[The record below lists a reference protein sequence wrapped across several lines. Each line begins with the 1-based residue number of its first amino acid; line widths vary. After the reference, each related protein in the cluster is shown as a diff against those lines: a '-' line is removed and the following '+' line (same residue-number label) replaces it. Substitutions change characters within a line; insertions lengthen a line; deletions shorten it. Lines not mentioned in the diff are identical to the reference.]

1 MGLGHQGVPLSLC
14 NQHLGSLV
22 RTHGIAVRRCRAG
35 TRQWAERFT
44 RRERVRTGKVGAIAL
59 HHVPVRS
66 DAGYAVALHEIGH
79 LVSADQAGPVEA
91 DALALTLGRAQML
104 SDCYLR
110 DELDAWFWARVHAL
124 CWTRTMAKEAQRSLR
139 SYASP
144 RRWRRLGVD
153 ASFAG
158 WLQLETWFAD
168 YKRQVG
174 RAIQPR
180 VG

>member
-1 MGLGHQGVPLSLC
+1 MES
-14 NQHLGSLV
+14 
-22 RTHGIAVRRCRAG
+22 
-35 TRQWAERFT
+35 
-44 RRERVRTGKVGAIAL
+44 
-59 HHVPVRS
+59 
-66 DAGYAVALHEIGH
+66 
-79 LVSADQAGPVEA
+79 

-104 SDCYLR
+104 SDCYLG

-124 CWTRTMAKEAQRSLR
+124 WWTRAMAKEAQRSLR
-139 SYASP
+139 SYGSP

-158 WLQLETWFAD
+158 TLQLETWFAD
-168 YKRQVG
+168 YKERVR